1 MKRVNLSLLADVLEE
16 TFDGWK
22 QFYNTH
28 TGEVESLPDA
38 DNDYTETEDFEELAE
53 KIDSSPDYVQMP
65 SQWDIHEYQI
75 MEAFAEE
82 IESDILFRMLRGR
95 KPFRHF
101 KDKINELGIDKEYYR
116 FRYQAFYETCR
127 NWCDENNIPYC
138 DDQK

>member
-1 MKRVNLSLLADVLEE
+1 MKRVNLSLLADALEE
-16 TFDGWK
+16 NFDGWK

-38 DNDYTETEDFEELAE
+38 GNDYAEIEDFAELAE

-75 MEAFAEE
+75 MESFAEE
-82 IESDILFRMLRGR
+82 KKSGVLFRMLRGR

-101 KDKINELGIDKEYYR
+101 KDKINELGIDQEYYR
-116 FRYQAFYETCR
+116 FRHQAFYEICR
-127 NWCDENNIPYC
+127 NWCEENDIPYC
-138 DDQK
+138 DDQN